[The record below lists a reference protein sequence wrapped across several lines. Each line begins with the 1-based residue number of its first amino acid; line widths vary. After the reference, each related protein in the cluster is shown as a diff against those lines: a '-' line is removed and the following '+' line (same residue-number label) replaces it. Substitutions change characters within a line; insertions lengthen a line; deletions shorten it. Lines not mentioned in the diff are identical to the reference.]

1 MGRRRKN
8 DPFNPFNPAEVA
20 KVTSMRAKI
29 YARKSEESAKRKEEK
44 EAKIAE
50 RMRIEGEEAARI
62 AERRRI
68 EREETEKKTKL
79 AEIKREN
86 QRLEFINKRYRSP
99 SLDPDFYIDLS
110 EKKITKLSQY
120 EKLIIL
126 TIHGLTEN
134 PEEYN
139 GLGLLINY
147 LQANF
152 ENEKEKKKELE
163 SYIRLN
169 DFLKPNYIKDVKNS
183 SITRTLEEK
192 LSSLDGLARYHHEN
206 CSIRGTYLSGRD
218 DTQTCSV
225 CETTTKAIEL
235 LTKAKYVE

>member
-1 MGRRRKN
+1 MRRRRRTE
-8 DPFNPFNPAEVA
+8 PPNPFDKAWVD
-20 KVTSMRAKI
+20 KKL
-29 YARKSEESAKRKEEK
+29 SEKADKEREMQESREERAKRKEE
-44 EAKIAE
+44 
-50 RMRIEGEEAARI
+50 EEARI

-68 EREETEKKTKL
+68 ERDEREKKLKL

-86 QRLEFINKRYRSP
+86 ERLERENKRYRSP

-126 TIHGLTEN
+126 TILGLREN

-163 SYIRLN
+163 SYIGLRDFFNTNWIN
-169 DFLKPNYIKDVKNS
+169 DVENS
-183 SITRTLEEK
+183 SSTRTLKEK
-192 LSSLDGLARYHHEN
+192 LSSLEGMARYHHKN
-206 CSIRGTYLSGRD
+206 CPIRGTYVAGRD
-218 DTQTCSV
+218 NSKTCIV
-225 CETTTKAIEL
+225 CETITKAIEL
-235 LTKAKYVE
+235 LTKAKYVK